1 MELVKKSN
9 FGDKEGEIF
18 WRRGDLKISFQKL
31 KISFRGIL
39 FPPPAVSVGRFS
51 AFPRSTPDRKRN
63 KSRHLRTFEPAN
75 AINPGIPGLE
85 IPQTQ

>member
-9 FGDKEGEIF
+9 FGDRGGRIF
-18 WRRGDLKISFQKL
+18 WCRGKSKISFQKL

-39 FPPPAVSVGRFS
+39 FPPPAVSVCRFS
-51 AFPRSTPDRKRN
+51 PLPRSTPDRKRN
-63 KSRHLRTFEPAN
+63 KSRHLRIFKPAN

>member
-9 FGDKEGEIF
+9 FYVLE
-18 WRRGDLKISFQKL
+18 
-31 KISFRGIL
+31 ISFRGKL
-39 FPPPAVSVGRFS
+39 FPPPAVSVGKNS
-51 AFPRSTPDRKRN
+51 AFPRTTPDRKRN
-63 KSRHLRTFEPAN
+63 KSGHLRTCEPAN